1 MAGSGARP
9 DATLAAC
16 AACILLALAP
26 DMAGAQLAY
35 HRHAIANGELW
46 RLWTA
51 HLVHFSFAQ
60 AVADAAVLLA
70 CGALAEQAIGSRR
83 MAWLLLCAAPLVSA
97 GLFALAP
104 SMAEYRGAS
113 ALATACAVL
122 AAALLW
128 RLGPWWRLGTAA
140 AATAFAT
147 RTLLEAVSMPIS
159 PATLPDGVVVAWQ
172 SHLLGALA
180 GAIAIAMFKPH
191 RQSSKQEVRHAE

>member
-1 MAGSGARP
+1 MAGSGAP
-9 DATLAAC
+9 PNATLAAC

-26 DMAGAQLAY
+26 DVAGALLAY
-35 HRHAIANGELW
+35 DRQAIANGELW

-83 MAWLLLCAAPLVSA
+83 MAGLLLCAAPLVSA

-140 AATAFAT
+140 AVTAFAA
-147 RTLLEAVSMPIS
+147 RTLLEAASMPITS
-159 PATLPDGVVVAWQ
+159 ATLPDGVVVAWQ
-172 SHLLGALA
+172 AHLLGALA
-180 GAIAIAMFKPH
+180 GAIAIAVFKPH
-191 RQSSKQEVRHAE
+191 SHSLKQEVRHAE